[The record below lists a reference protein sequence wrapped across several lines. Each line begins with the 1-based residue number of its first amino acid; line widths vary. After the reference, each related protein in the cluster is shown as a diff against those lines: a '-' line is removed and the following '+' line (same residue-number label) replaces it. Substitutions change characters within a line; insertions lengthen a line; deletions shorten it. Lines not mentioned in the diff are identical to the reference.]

1 MKANIKIGQSNF
13 LIQVGYHERIN
24 KFFNSVPGVTYSLI
38 DQAFSCPL
46 KEKDNVVNFLVG
58 LNISVHE
65 VEQFK
70 EKKENKEV
78 LYQLEE
84 EKIYVFFPYNPKVIF
99 F

>member
-1 MKANIKIGQSNF
+1 MRESISS
-13 LIQVGYHERIN
+13 LIQCQE
-24 KFFNSVPGVTYSLI
+24 SLTYSLI